1 MTGSFEN
8 AHGFDLM
15 FYVDKFHCL
24 LAEMVAELRPIWVKL
39 LCKLC
44 AHTHTHTQLLEK
56 FREMLGNEETLEF
69 VAQIIEINC
78 LLANYIT
85 PLFASAYS

>member
-1 MTGSFEN
+1 MSDSN
-8 AHGFDLM
+8 AWLTLQA
-15 FYVDKFHCL
+15 YRWRRIQTIT
-24 LAEMVAELRPIWVKL
+24 AETTKANWNREFK
-39 LCKLC
+39 
-44 AHTHTHTQLLEK
+44 QLLEK

-69 VAQIIEINC
+69 VAQIIEING